1 MMNAYQAPGVVDHDR
16 VDVCHYPGQAA
27 YSCHLCRGHCADLGG
42 LYGANDSDPKSPA
55 ANFDFV
61 VVVVVEEEERM
72 GLGTPLEAR
81 SPMSMGL
88 AGMRLKEAEE
98 DLGEPL
104 AGGPVVDLG
113 EQNWDRLADS

>member
-1 MMNAYQAPGVVDHDR
+1 MMNAYQAPGVVDHDL
-16 VDVCHYPGQAA
+16 VGVCHYPGQTAC
-27 YSCHLCRGHCADLGG
+27 SCHLCRDHCADLGG
-42 LYGANDSDPKSPA
+42 LYGANDSDPRSPA
-55 ANFDFV
+55 ANFDS
-61 VVVVVEEEERM
+61 VVVEEEGM
-72 GLGTPLEAR
+72 GLGTPPEAR

-104 AGGPVVDLG
+104 AGDPVVDLG

>member
-61 VVVVVEEEERM
+61 VVVVEEGM
-72 GLGTPLEAR
+72 GLGKPLEAR